1 MHDCVCRCLFNILI
15 LAQGYQQD
23 KFYRKWN
30 LERRLGRRRLIH
42 VAQERD
48 CSKQDN
54 ETLSSIKYGE
64 FLDYVRI
71 YWFLKKDSVLA
82 NSYLPTYLPTY
93 LLSFQI
99 QMKFHKIT
107 GRNAVRRDTRGS
119 KHLVGQSYGERER
132 ERDMLYTNMSVLQVE
147 GVFFNERK
155 RRSLIFA
162 PLSLQISNAPHT
174 VSTVYEVQTINLIL
188 CYNKVRI
195 YSTVQH
201 NFYYYV
207 TLRQL
212 VSVNR
217 PSSGRNSTRLVQNE
231 R

>member
-54 ETLSSIKYGE
+54 QILSSIKYGE

-71 YWFLKKDSVLA
+71 YWLLKKDSVLR
-82 NSYLPTYLPTY
+82 SYLPTYLPTY
-93 LLSFQI
+93 LAFRYRWNSIRLRGGMQCVGI
-99 QMKFHKIT
+99 QEVANT
-107 GRNAVRRDTRGS
+107 WWDRVT
-119 KHLVGQSYGERER
+119 ERER